1 MTNVINEV
9 VQQTADQTFQIKGGM
24 VTLMVLELLYIDYRR
39 FEQELMQKV
48 SSAPNLFDETPIII
62 SLEKLDHP
70 SEYLD
75 FERLIETCRRH
86 GIVPIAIRGGSEV
99 QSQQAQVLGLGII
112 PGILRSSAVSSNKQV
127 TQSAESNDSN
137 QKAESQVRSDQTAL
151 ETNEAG
157 FHATKIIRQP
167 VRSGQRVYA
176 RGGDLIVL
184 AAVGAGA
191 EVLAD
196 GNIHIYGPLRGRAIA
211 GIEDK
216 ENSHIF
222 CQSLEASLV
231 SIGGVYML
239 DEDMRANYWKGSVH
253 IHLDNENLHI
263 EKL

>member
-1 MTNVINEV
+1 MTDVINEPV
-9 VQQTADQTFQIKGGM
+9 KPLVGPTFQIKGGM
-24 VTLMVLELLYIDYRR
+24 VTLMVLELFYVDYRK
-39 FEQELMQKV
+39 FEQEVQKKV
-48 SSAPNLFDETPIII
+48 ASAPNLFNETPLII

-70 SEYLD
+70 SESLD
-75 FERLIETCRRH
+75 FERLIKACRGH
-86 GIVPIAIRGGSEV
+86 GLVPIAVRGGTEA
-99 QSQQAQVLGLGII
+99 QSVQAQVLGLGKI
-112 PGILRSSAVSSNKQV
+112 PGALKSVEGQSVS
-127 TQSAESNDSN
+127 
-137 QKAESQVRSDQTAL
+137 KAEEVSAASIEPQPSSPGEAL
-151 ETNEAG
+151 GRDAPLG
-157 FHATKIIRQP
+157 FQATKVVRQP

-184 AAVGAGA
+184 AAVGDGA

-196 GNIHIYGPLRGRAIA
+196 GNIHVYGPLRGRAIA

-216 ENSHIF
+216 ENAHIF

-239 DEDMRANYWKGSVH
+239 DEDMRSNYWQDSVH

>member
-1 MTNVINEV
+1 MTDVINGV
-9 VQQTADQTFQIKGGM
+9 VQQTVDHTFQIKGGM

-39 FEQELMQKV
+39 FEQELTKKV
-48 SSAPNLFDETPIII
+48 SSAPNLFNETPIII
-62 SLEKLDHP
+62 SLEKLQHP

-86 GIVPIAIRGGSEV
+86 GIVPIAVRGGSDV
-99 QSQQAQVLGLGII
+99 QSQQAQVLGLGRI
-112 PGILRSSAVSSNKQV
+112 PGMLRSSAESSEQQV
-127 TQSAESNDSN
+127 MRSVESNDSN
-137 QKAESQVRSDQTAL
+137 QELEPQARNDQAAI
-151 ETNEAG
+151 ETNEAE

-216 ENSHIF
+216 DNAHIF

-239 DEDMRANYWKGSVH
+239 DEDMRANHWKGSVH

>member
-1 MTNVINEV
+1 MTEVIDKEV
-9 VQQTADQTFQIKGGM
+9 KEAVNQSFQIKGGM

-39 FEQELMQKV
+39 FAQELQKKV
-48 SSAPNLFDETPIII
+48 ASAPNLFNETPIII

-75 FERLIETCRRH
+75 FERLIEICRSNDL
-86 GIVPIAIRGGSEV
+86 VPIAVRGGTEG
-99 QSQQAQVLGLGII
+99 QSQQAQVLGLGKI
-112 PGILRSSAVSSNKQV
+112 PSATKSSGKSAQEQLLRDTSARSINESVE
-127 TQSAESNDSN
+127 TSAANSE
-137 QKAESQVRSDQTAL
+137 TLTL
-151 ETNEAG
+151 ETTPK
-157 FHATKIIRQP
+157 FQSTKIVRQP

-184 AAVGAGA
+184 ASVGDGA

-196 GNIHIYGPLRGRAIA
+196 GNIHIYGSLRGRAIA

-216 ENSHIF
+216 DNAHIF

-239 DEDMRANYWKGSVH
+239 DEDMRANHWKDSVH